1 MILKNL
7 IYILQSENY
16 DFKRF
21 LRFAYSRFDW
31 WRLEKRK
38 KIVWTAKA
46 RLINIISVIIFSFFA
61 AYSLVKYGWL
71 GGVLIIL
78 LMVLFLPFLVG
89 LSLIIIKPLDII
101 LKIKRIKKAK
111 NLLKSKKPVVIGI
124 AGSYGKTSAKEIL
137 NSVLSG
143 KFKVL
148 KTPENVNTDI
158 GIANFIIK
166 EKEKLGESDIFI
178 AEMGAYRV
186 GDIAKICEMVKPDY
200 SILTGINESHLERF
214 GSLENIIKGKFE
226 LPERTKK
233 ISFVNF
239 DDENIK
245 SNLEKFKIGNCV
257 KISAEAASDIAIKE
271 NFGGLEFSYKSEK
284 FFTKLLAKHNIVL
297 IILAAELAGKLGMSL
312 EEIKNGVEKIKP
324 LTNRLNPIYNN
335 QSNIWVIDDSYNA
348 NLNGILSGLEVLERA
363 QGRKVVLTPGL
374 VELGDR
380 SEEIH
385 KKIGK
390 AYAEKANLVLLIKN
404 SVAPY
409 IIEGMEE
416 NNFHEFK
423 VYNNTGEAHND
434 LKNILKS
441 GDTIIFQND
450 WPDNYL

>member
-21 LRFAYSRFDW
+21 LCFAYSRLDW

-46 RLINIISVIIFSFFA
+46 RLINIVSVIIFSFFA
-61 AYSLVKYGWL
+61 AYFLVKCGWF
-71 GGVLIIL
+71 GASIVL
-78 LMVLFLPFLVG
+78 LMIFLLPFLIGV
-89 LSLIIIKPLDII
+89 SLIIIKPLDII
-101 LKIKRIKKAK
+101 LKARRIKTAK
-111 NLLKSKKPVVIGI
+111 NILKLKKQIVIGI
-124 AGSYGKTSAKEIL
+124 TGSYGKTSAKEIL
-137 NSVLSG
+137 NSILSE

-158 GIANFIIK
+158 GIADFIIK
-166 EKEKLGESDIFI
+166 EKEKFKESDIFI
-178 AEMGAYRV
+178 VEMGAYRV
-186 GDIAKICEMVKPDY
+186 GDIAKICEMVEPDY

-214 GSLENIIKGKFE
+214 GSLNNIIRGKFE

-239 DDENIK
+239 DDKNIK
-245 SNLEKFKIGNCV
+245 NNLEKFIIEEYIKL
-257 KISAEAASDIAIKE
+257 SADAAANIVVRE
-271 NFGGLEFSYKSEK
+271 NFGGLEFIYKNEK
-284 FFTKLLAKHNIVL
+284 FFTRLLAEHNIVL
-297 IILAAELAGKLGMSL
+297 IISATELAKKLGMNL
-312 EEIKNGVEKIKP
+312 EEIKRGVEKIKP

-335 QSNIWVIDDSYNA
+335 QSDIWVIDDSYNA
-348 NLNGILSGLEVLERA
+348 NFNGILSGLKVLEMA
-363 QGRKVVLTPGL
+363 KGRKVVLTPGL
-374 VELGDR
+374 VELGDK
-380 SEEIH
+380 SKEIH
-385 KKIGK
+385 KKIGEDYAKK
-390 AYAEKANLVLLIKN
+390 ADLVLLIKN

-409 IIEGMEE
+409 IIKGMEK

-423 VYNNTGEAHND
+423 VYNNTEEAHND

>member
-7 IYILQSENY
+7 IYILQSDNY

-21 LRFAYSRFDW
+21 LRFAYSRLDW

-38 KIVWTAKA
+38 KIVWTPKA
-46 RLINIISVIIFSFFA
+46 RVINVVSVIIFSFFA
-61 AYSLVKYGWL
+61 AYFLVKYGLL
-71 GGVLIIL
+71 GLLVIL
-78 LMVLFLPFLVG
+78 LMILFLPFLVG

-101 LKIKRIKKAK
+101 LKIRRIKKAK
-111 NLLKSKKPVVIGI
+111 KILESKKPIVIGI
-124 AGSYGKTSAKEIL
+124 TGSYGKTSAKEIL
-137 NSVLSG
+137 NSILAE

-148 KTPENVNTDI
+148 KTPENINTDI
-158 GIANFIIK
+158 GIADFIIK
-166 EKEKLGESDIFI
+166 EKEKLGASDIFI
-178 AEMGAYRV
+178 VEMGAYRI
-186 GDIAKICEMVKPDY
+186 GDIAKICEMVEPDY
-200 SILTGINESHLERF
+200 SIVTGINESHLERF

-239 DDENIK
+239 DDEKIK
-245 SNLEKFKIGNCV
+245 NNLEKFKIGECI
-257 KISAEAASDIAIKE
+257 KISAGAATAVNVKE
-271 NFGGLEFSYKSEK
+271 NFGGLEFVYENEK

-297 IILAAELAGKLGMSL
+297 IILAIELARKLGMNL
-312 EEIKNGVEKIKP
+312 EETRRGVERIETLP
-324 LTNRLNPIYNN
+324 NRLTPIYNN

-348 NLNGILSGLEVLERA
+348 NLDGILSGLEVLGRTM
-363 QGRKVVLTPGL
+363 GRKVVLTPGL
-374 VELGDR
+374 VELGEK
-380 SEEIH
+380 SKEIH

-390 AYAEKANLVLLIKN
+390 VYAEKADLVLLIKN
-404 SVAPY
+404 SVTPY

-416 NNFHEFK
+416 NNFHGYK
-423 VYNNTGEAHND
+423 AYNNVEEAHND